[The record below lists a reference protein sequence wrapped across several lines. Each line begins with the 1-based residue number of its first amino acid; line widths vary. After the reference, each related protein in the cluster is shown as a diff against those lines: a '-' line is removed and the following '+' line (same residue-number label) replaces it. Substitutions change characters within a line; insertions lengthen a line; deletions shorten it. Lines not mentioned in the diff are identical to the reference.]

1 MKRKILIPMERD
13 REEDRI
19 EEVREETRR
28 LEEEI
33 ARTERLNEA
42 MRERHAAQERLD
54 SVRAR
59 EQARNE
65 RQGLMSL
72 VSNPNQREPDTPM
85 LRLGRFE
92 QPPTPPEPWS
102 ILTKE
107 EPKVEL
113 QKVDTAKFVL
123 YWENSSS
130 VEEFV
135 ERYED
140 NLNIEMAKGLSD
152 VIRSVERLPLRE
164 LPDKRPTVTRSS
176 RVRNFS

>member
-1 MKRKILIPMERD
+1 MKRKILIPTQRE

-59 EQARNE
+59 EEARNE

-72 VSNPNQREPDTPM
+72 VSNPNQVEPDRPR
-85 LRLGRFE
+85 LRLGQFE
-92 QPPTPPEPWS
+92 ETPERWTIS
-102 ILTKE
+102 NEKE
-107 EPKVEL
+107 EPKPEL
-113 QKVDTAKFVL
+113 QKVDTAKFVFH
-123 YWENSSS
+123 WENSSS

-135 ERYED
+135 ENYED
-140 NLNIEMAKGLSD
+140 NLTIEMANGLAK
-152 VIRSVERLPLRE
+152 VIRCVESIPLKE